1 VVEGIVRPIG
11 FDEKI
16 TGSIDSEILDRDYRI
31 EARTKGLSLVLV
43 EGPRLYKEEARIES
57 IDFDRRVGT
66 N

>member
-1 VVEGIVRPIG
+1 MG
-11 FDEKI
+11 FDKKI
-16 TGSIDSEILDRDYRI
+16 TGSIDSEILDRDYKM
-31 EARTKGLSLVLV
+31 EARTKGSSLVLI